1 VKKTAKGA
9 VFLSWRPGGPEK
21 KGQRRGRKMAD
32 RENRE
37 QEYLRRMR
45 ALGYEPSLM
54 GMDDEDIEWELQRMD
69 GGREETR
76 PAHMR

>member
-1 VKKTAKGA
+1 
-9 VFLSWRPGGPEK
+9 
-21 KGQRRGRKMAD
+21 MAD